1 MRYLLLILASY
12 TCSYWLVGLLI
23 RGQLADIAEGLRHRQ
38 DAPAPGQYLREVE
51 QHARRAHRQYSL
63 MAGSALALVICL
75 VAYWLS

>member
-23 RGQLADIAEGLRHRQ
+23 RGQLADIAQGLRHRP
-38 DAPAPGQYLREVE
+38 DAPTPGQYLREVE

-63 MAGSALALVICL
+63 MAGSAVALVICL
-75 VAYWLS
+75 LAYWLS